1 MNFGFLIFQ
10 MDFWTGISSFL
21 SKMWRPVLEITVLT
35 VFFYY
40 LFGLIRGTRA
50 VQVLKGLII
59 LLVIFFLAQRLKL
72 DTINWI
78 LGRVFPVA
86 VLILFIIF
94 QPELRR
100 ALANLG
106 SNPFLPSLGRNE
118 AVLDIIAEACYIM
131 SKKRI
136 GALIAIEDTVGL
148 KNYIES
154 GVRVD
159 ATVSPELLMTIF
171 FPKNPLHDGGVVIE
185 GGHVAAAACLF
196 PLTQRQDIEK
206 SMGTRHR
213 AALGLSEETDAV
225 IVAVSEETGKLSVA
239 IEGNL
244 IEVVDEESLKRILKE
259 RLIEE
264 TVKRGIFHHWKR
276 GKG

>member
-1 MNFGFLIFQ
+1 MNLGFFIFQ
-10 MDFWTGISSFL
+10 MDFWAAIGSFL
-21 SKMWRPVLEITVLT
+21 SAIWRPILEITVLT

-50 VQVLKGLII
+50 VQVFNGLII
-59 LLVIFFLAQRLKL
+59 LLVIFFLAQRFKL

-118 AVLDIIAEACYIM
+118 AVLDVIAEACYIM

-196 PLTQRQDIEK
+196 PLTQRQDLEK

-225 IVAVSEETGKLSVA
+225 VVAVSEETGKLSVA
-239 IEGNL
+239 VEGSL
-244 IEVVDEESLKRILKE
+244 VEVPSEEDLKKILKE

-264 TVKRGIFHHWKR
+264 AVNRRWFHHR
-276 GKG
+276 GRTKP